1 LNWEGHD
8 DWFHD
13 PAPFHEFYDG
23 VPPPKVKPM
32 PGCAARQAAY
42 DKNHYEQI
50 PLPGVNCK
58 PEPIPDNTK
67 VKG

>member
-1 LNWEGHD
+1 
-8 DWFHD
+8 
-13 PAPFHEFYDG
+13 
-23 VPPPKVKPM
+23 M

-58 PEPIPDNTK
+58 PEAPPDNTK